1 MVWVAVEMSLG
12 TMLSYSISDLL
23 PSESCSSD
31 YINSWFVLWLRGMV
45 FVDVTVILLLS
56 NTIGPVLSRALG
68 GADLAQWSEGVKAHL
83 NALVLHWR
91 TKNWDGIQN
100 ALNLLRNE
108 LVFKTFFRYNIL
120 PKRMK

>member
-68 GADLAQWSEGVKAHL
+68 GADLAQWSEGVKAYL
-83 NALVLHWR
+83 NLLVLHWR

-120 PKRMK
+120 QKRMI